1 MGDGSD
7 GSGPIGWGWRSG
19 SVCGLDG
26 DGVSGNS
33 FVFDIGNVSKQM
45 NKTMSF

>member
-33 FVFDIGNVSKQM
+33 FVFDIGNVSNQIY
-45 NKTMSF
+45 KTIRF